1 MPNTGALTTYVQQQ
15 APPPWTFATAEERM
29 KADFFWAGHLSLLT
43 VHVDRSHALHALWEE
58 ARNTLDLLFLPADTE
73 ANRKLDIPKLGSL
86 FTQIQMQSRATQS
99 AWRAGRDWVVEMPRR
114 AQLLM
119 LRYAV
124 PTGHLIRL
132 SPVVVDL
139 LAFCD
144 DLRLVRMMALRQD
157 PFLID
162 EAWDAA
168 ERLERHRGACL
179 TQLHANAEHRG
190 KMLCTTA
197 TTFKERRKDAQYAL
211 DALNAVGESIT
222 AAKARNEEQLRE
234 LKAAEAASREALKSL
249 QECNKRLAEAQRGRP
264 EPTKRCRM
272 SRMMSL
278 PPASPPKTGQ

>member
-1 MPNTGALTTYVQQQ
+1 
-15 APPPWTFATAEERM
+15 
-29 KADFFWAGHLSLLT
+29 
-43 VHVDRSHALHALWEE
+43 
-58 ARNTLDLLFLPADTE
+58 
-73 ANRKLDIPKLGSL
+73 
-86 FTQIQMQSRATQS
+86 
-99 AWRAGRDWVVEMPRR
+99 MPRR

-132 SPVVVDL
+132 SPVVVEL
-139 LAFCD
+139 LAFCG
-144 DLRLVRMMALRQD
+144 DLRLVWMMALRQD

-190 KMLCTTA
+190 KILCATA
-197 TTFKERRKDAQYAL
+197 TTFKDRRKDAQDAL
-211 DALNAVGESIT
+211 DALSAVGESIT

-249 QECNKRLAEAQRGRP
+249 QECNKRLAEAQ
-264 EPTKRCRM
+264 
-272 SRMMSL
+272 
-278 PPASPPKTGQ
+278 